1 MSKIYPI
8 NTVQIMSDNVFLSYG
23 HSLDD
28 YTTLQRNAAYFI
40 AEENLSLHLGTLLV
54 PTLITGTLYPYLN
67 GMAVLEWG
75 YVGQV
80 YGLLVSDNYGNS
92 QMLTDISYGL
102 IDSDNGFFDTR
113 AAVASFLGWSACTP
127 CPGWHID
134 KYELVYQAGLPTG
147 ISMRPNML
155 MALTILSDIALKE
168 MSELGLN
175 EGVGDI
181 GINSFSTAGYTE
193 SRVDLIRTALGTSAR
208 ANYARKL
215 VNNIKL
221 TQALRMR

>member
-1 MSKIYPI
+1 MSKIYPVDA
-8 NTVQIMSDNVFLSYG
+8 VQIMSDSVFLAYG
-23 HSLDD
+23 QNTDD
-28 YTTLQRNAAYFI
+28 STPAQRNAAYYI
-40 AEENLSLHLGTLLV
+40 AEESMCSHLGTLLT
-54 PTLITGTLYPYLN
+54 PTLITGTMFPYPN

-75 YVGQV
+75 YVSHG
-80 YGLLVSDNYGNS
+80 YGLLASDNDGNS
-92 QMLTDISYGL
+92 QMLTDVSYAL

-113 AAVASFLGWSACTP
+113 LATATFLGWSTCAP
-127 CPGWHID
+127 CPCGRID
-134 KYELVYQAGLPTG
+134 KQELIYQAGLSTG

-168 MSELGLN
+168 MSVLGMN

-181 GINSFSTAGYTE
+181 GIKSFSTAGYTE